1 MDHQNNIRVWFSKL
15 TGVWHAR
22 IGPDDERGREA
33 EGLRPIEAVCAL
45 VTLLQWDG
53 YAFDA
58 TPPAPKALPAREAA
72 AA

>member
-1 MDHQNNIRVWFSKL
+1 MNDRQNEIRVWHSPL
-15 TGVWHAR
+15 SGVWHAR

-53 YAFDA
+53 YSFDPGAPGLGSA
-58 TPPAPKALPAREAA
+58 TPKAA
-72 AA
+72 